1 MAKMFPQVFPRDS
14 NSSGERKVFEHFK
27 MHAPDDWYILHSF
40 RIPKHK
46 RVVFGEADFVV
57 VAPDL
62 GVFVLEVKSGGVGF
76 DGTNWSFTNREG
88 NTNYKQ
94 RGPFQQAREAMF
106 EIENILFDK
115 LGEMF
120 DARHIH
126 YSYGVIFTDED
137 SFPANKMTEDESW
150 RLLQRKDINDY
161 CGFIKYL
168 YRQFEKELISLGKK
182 LPKKLSAADANTIAL
197 TLRPIVECT
206 VPLKSFLY
214 QSEEDIINFTEE
226 QLECLDDIY
235 DNSRVV
241 VSGGAGTGK
250 TLLAIED
257 AKRTAET
264 GKRVCFL
271 CYNKNLASYI
281 RLNIDKDNID
291 VYSVDSFFVHYCKN
305 VLKNEFIDVG
315 SNDKNEYYRELLPEQ
330 MLMALSI
337 QDKKYDKLIVDEF
350 QDLCVDTYLKI
361 FDKILK
367 NGLIDGNFTFY
378 GDFALQA
385 IYLNEP
391 DLSLLNNYAYYTNKK
406 LKKNCSN
413 TKNIGEELIKITGY
427 PQDSYRLQIIGEPVE
442 FIPYS
447 DRQEER
453 DKLIGALRQLKE
465 KGIKNNEIVILSPNI
480 RIKSVVNDIDPNKYL
495 ICDYGE
501 NLIENMISFSTIHSY
516 KGLESKIVVLVDIE
530 DYSKTNLLY
539 VGISRARSKL
549 IVFESKD
556 ASKQRKK
563 MV

>member
-1 MAKMFPQVFPRDS
+1 MAKMFPKVFPKDS
-14 NSSGERKVFEHFK
+14 NSSGERKVFEYFK
-27 MHAPDDWYILHSF
+27 IHAPDDWYILHSF

-62 GVFVLEVKSGGVGF
+62 GVFVLEIKSGGVGF

-88 NTNYKQ
+88 KTNYKH

-106 EIENILFDK
+106 EIEKILFDK

-137 SFPANKMTEDESW
+137 SFPADKMTEDESW
-150 RLLQRKDINDY
+150 RLLQRKDTNDY

-168 YRQFEKELISLGKK
+168 YRQFEKELISLGKQ
-182 LPKKLSAADANTIAL
+182 LPKKLSAADANDIAL

-206 VPLKSFLY
+206 VPLKSFLA

-264 GKRVCFL
+264 KERVCFL

-291 VYSVDSFFVHYCKN
+291 VYSIDSFFVHYCKN
-305 VLKNEFIDVG
+305 ILKEEFIDVG

-337 QDKKYDKLIVDEF
+337 QDKKYDKLIV
-350 QDLCVDTYLKI
+350 V
-361 FDKILK
+361 DKILK

-385 IYLNEP
+385 IYLNAP

-406 LKKNCSN
+406 LKKNCRN

-427 PQDSYRLQIIGEPVE
+427 PQDSYRLQIVGEPVE

-447 DRQEER
+447 DRQEEC

-495 ICDYGE
+495 ICNYGE

-549 IVFESKD
+549 IVLESGE